1 MEKLKQKIEMILYFL
16 SLTDLVIMI
25 TERSDLLIEILQR
38 SDQERDISI
47 TLPLPLEAMLYEER
61 N

>member
-1 MEKLKQKIEMILYFL
+1 MKNLKQKIEMILYFL

-25 TERSDLLIEILQR
+25 TERSDLLIEILQ

-47 TLPLPLEAMLYEER
+47 TLPLPLEAMLYKER